1 MLLSHGTSRLIDLF
15 RCLSPPSQTYF
26 QAALSDRDRGWF
38 LGGLCRLAS
47 AMPPSHGVVGMRMLL
62 DPITAAATPANLSS
76 THSAIREF
84 VADSFAKALSTFRP
98 LQGPASLVAVV
109 EGYR

>member
-1 MLLSHGTSRLIDLF
+1 
-15 RCLSPPSQTYF
+15 
-26 QAALSDRDRGWF
+26 
-38 LGGLCRLAS
+38 
-47 AMPPSHGVVGMRMLL
+47 MRMLL

-84 VADSFAKALSTFRP
+84 VADSFAKAMSTFRP